1 MQRPARTPPAWEDA
15 AWQPGVDAWVTERL
29 SELGLH
35 QTGPMEPRARP
46 WSIVIKVPTSGG
58 PLWFKTTAPGMAD
71 DSRLTPFLSDLGSPV
86 ILRPLAVD
94 EGKHWMLLP
103 DGGERLR
110 DAMSADEVVPH
121 WERILPPYAELQRA
135 AERHEDELLARGA
148 FDRRP
153 ERLPDQL
160 QVLLDE
166 RYWLRVGEPDG
177 LTQEQVEELQA
188 QIPRL
193 ADAAAELADGGIGPS
208 IQHDDLHDG
217 NVVMGPD
224 GYRIVDWGDASV
236 GHPFATLLVT
246 QRSVANALALGDW
259 TPFDTVP
266 PELAR
271 VRDAYLEPWTDRQPR
286 PQLQR
291 LLSLATWSGMVARAM
306 AWRAAFRSASDEE
319 RVEWGGAIPEWLTE
333 LAATTPT

>member
-1 MQRPARTPPAWEDA
+1 
-15 AWQPGVDAWVTERL
+15 VDAWVAERL
-29 SELGLH
+29 SELGLS

-46 WSIVIKVPTSGG
+46 WSIVIKVPTAGG

-71 DSRLTPFLSDLGSPV
+71 DSRLTPFLADLGSPLV
-86 ILRPLAVD
+86 LRPLAVD
-94 EGKHWMLLP
+94 EARHWMLLP

-110 DAMSADEVVPH
+110 EAMSADEVVTH
-121 WERILPPYAELQRA
+121 WERILPPYAELQRT
-135 AERHEDELLARGA
+135 AEGREVELLARGA

-153 ERLPDQL
+153 ERLPGQL
-160 QVLLDE
+160 KGLLDE

-177 LTQEQVEELQA
+177 LSREQVEQLDA
-188 QIPRL
+188 QVPRL
-193 ADAAAELADGGIGPS
+193 AEAAAELADTGIGVS

-217 NVVMGPD
+217 NVVIGPG
-224 GYRIVDWGDASV
+224 GYRVLDWGDAGV

-271 VRDAYLEPWTDRQPR
+271 VRDAYLEPWTDRLPR
-286 PQLQR
+286 RQLER
-291 LLSLATWSGMVARAM
+291 LLSLATWTGMVARVM
-306 AWRAAFRSASDEE
+306 AWRAAFVSASDEE
-319 RVEWGGAIPEWLTE
+319 RIEWGGAIPEWLTE
-333 LAATTPT
+333 LASITPA